1 MTLGQTLTAFVSA
14 FALTTLGFSA
24 PAFAAPMEIE
34 DIGKIQNAG
43 NLTIAP
49 DGETIAYTVS
59 KYPDLLQGE
68 SDGGSSSQLYV
79 LRPDADAP
87 VLYTSSGSVRAL
99 AITLSQMMVR
109 AFTLWL
115 GKKMPINPS

>member
-1 MTLGQTLTAFVSA
+1 MTLRQTLTAFVSG

-24 PAFAAPMEIE
+24 PAFATPMEIE

-43 NLTIAP
+43 NLTVAP

-87 VLYTSSGSVRAL
+87 VLYTSSGSVSRVHFSSDGDM
-99 AITLSQMMVR
+99 IYFLSR
-109 AFTLWL
+109 R
-115 GKKMPINPS
+115 G

>member
-43 NLTIAP
+43 NLR
-49 DGETIAYTVS
+49 
-59 KYPDLLQGE
+59 Q
-68 SDGGSSSQLYV
+68 
-79 LRPDADAP
+79 R
-87 VLYTSSGSVRAL
+87 
-99 AITLSQMMVR
+99 
-109 AFTLWL
+109 
-115 GKKMPINPS
+115 